1 MNLTPARLRRD
12 LSTSEYYKRNPEAR
26 KRRVAAQ
33 ARINN
38 TPEEKRRRAAL
49 NRERRRRGI
58 AGKGGPDISHTAS
71 GGTVLEDP
79 STNRA
84 RNGHGGKARLRAD
97 AGPKGQPCGASY
109 IPKAHKCNKRGG
121 AAATSSTA
129 EKVAKIAAVAGVI
142 AGGALIAH
150 KWNKLDDQGLAEA
163 LQANNDISKR
173 TRAGDDLD
181 PERAELRA
189 RREARQL
196 KHCSA
201 AVPRGDEGLGK
212 PPAAARLDAKK
223 ACNRTVGEDS
233 AYAQILLHPDGK
245 RVFKVPVLKQY
256 SDNMLQVLGVS
267 RTTAERVARTDA
279 TEMAINEFQHLE
291 LAQQSGVSVPTP
303 YAIQPKTG
311 VISMEYIADAKL
323 LREYNTAGS
332 NPLERNIVRASVLD
346 QMRRLNRAGIAHND
360 PHPGNF
366 MIKPGGRATVIDF
379 GLATSLRHSTPDER
393 GYVLDNIQDDMITA
407 IKRGVNI
414 HRIASEETEVFNWM
428 YNKHSTFMESMLRG
442 QATNIQLV
450 RGVDSWYIDLNKAL
464 KHKVARP
471 GTILRLG
478 TTL

>member
-1 MNLTPARLRRD
+1 MSLTPAHLRLDGR
-12 LSTSEYYKRNPEAR
+12 TSDYYKRNPEAR

-33 ARINN
+33 ARINSL
-38 TPEEKRRRAAL
+38 PEEKRRRAEL

-84 RNGHGGKARLRAD
+84 RNGHGGKARLRDD
-97 AGPKGQPCGASY
+97 AATRGKPCGASH
-109 IPKAHKCNKRGG
+109 IPKAHKCSKGRS
-121 AAATSSTA
+121 AASTSETA
-129 EKVAKIAAVAGVI
+129 NKVAKIAAVAGVV

-163 LQANNDISKR
+163 LQANKDISKR
-173 TRAGDDLD
+173 TRAADDID

-196 KHCSA
+196 KHCGA
-201 AVPRGDEGLGK
+201 AAPRGDSSLGK

-223 ACNRTVGEDS
+223 ACSRTVGEDS

-245 RVFKVPVLKQY
+245 RVFKVPLLKKY

-267 RTTAERVARTDA
+267 RTTAERAALREA
-279 TEMAINEFQHLE
+279 TEMAANEFRHLQ
-291 LAQQSGVSVPTP
+291 LAQQSGVNVPTP

-311 VISMEYIADAKL
+311 VISMEYIADAKV
-323 LREYNTAGS
+323 LREYNKAGS
-332 NPLERNIVRASVLD
+332 GVMERNRVRTNVLD

-366 MIKPGGRATVIDF
+366 MVGPNGKVTVIDF
-379 GLATSLRHSTPDER
+379 GLATSLRHSPGER
-393 GYVLDNIQDDMITA
+393 AYVLDNIQDDMITA

-414 HRIASEETEVFNWM
+414 HRIAPVESEVFNWM
-428 YNKHSTFMESMLRG
+428 FMRHNKLMTSLLEG
-442 QATNIQLV
+442 NVTNIQLV
-450 RGVDSWYIDLNKAL
+450 RGVDSWYSDLNKAMVY
-464 KHKVARP
+464 KVTRP
-471 GTILRLG
+471 GSTLRLG
-478 TTL
+478 TVL

>member
-1 MNLTPARLRRD
+1 MSLTPARLRLD

-33 ARINN
+33 ARINSL
-38 TPEEKRRRAAL
+38 PEEKRRRAAL

-84 RNGHGGKARLRAD
+84 RNGHGGKPRLRDD
-97 AGPKGQPCGASY
+97 AAPKGQPCGASY
-109 IPKAHKCNKRGG
+109 IPKAYKCSKKGG
-121 AAATSSTA
+121 KASTTGTA
-129 EKVAKIAAVAGVI
+129 DKVAKIAAVAGVV
-142 AGGALIAH
+142 AGGVLIAH

-163 LQANNDISKR
+163 LQANKDIGKR
-173 TRAGDDLD
+173 TRAADDLD

-196 KHCSA
+196 KHCGA
-201 AVPRGDEGLGK
+201 AAPRGDSSMGK
-212 PPAAARLDAKK
+212 PLAAARLDAKK
-223 ACNRTVGEDS
+223 ACSRTVGEDS

-245 RVFKVPVLKQY
+245 RVFKVPMLKRY

-267 RTTAERVARTDA
+267 RTTAERAARADA

-311 VISMEYIADAKL
+311 VISMEYIADAKV
-323 LREYNTAGS
+323 LREYNKAGS
-332 NPLERNIVRASVLD
+332 NPVERNRVRANVLD

-366 MIKPGGRATVIDF
+366 MIKSGGRATVIDF
-379 GLATSLRHSTPDER
+379 GLATSLKHSLPEER

-407 IKRGVNI
+407 IKRGVNV
-414 HRIASEETEVFNWM
+414 HRIAPEETEVFNWM
-428 YNKHSTFMESMLRG
+428 YNRHAPLMESLLRG
-442 QATNIQLV
+442 EATNIQLV
-450 RGVDSWYIDLNKAL
+450 RGVDSWYNDLNKAL
-464 KHKVARP
+464 NYKVTRP
-471 GTILRLG
+471 GSILRLG
-478 TTL
+478 TAL